1 MNVSQP
7 KTDEQLL
14 HDFVAGERAALGDL
28 AQRYETALLGLAT
41 GLLSGRRD
49 LAADAVQETW
59 VRVIRFGKSYMG
71 RSSLKTWLYRI
82 AVNQCRSLATPP
94 GLPTAAADPETPATD
109 GATDT
114 PAVAADRNHAVRRAV
129 AQLDADKRF
138 VVLLCYH
145 ANMTHAEAAEVL
157 ELPLGTLKSRLH
169 AALTELRTLLS
180 AEAKP

>member
-1 MNVSQP
+1 MSQP

-14 HDFVAGERAALGDL
+14 HDFLAGERAALGEL
-28 AQRYETALLGLAT
+28 ARRYETALLGLAT

-49 LAADAVQETW
+49 LASDAVQETW
-59 VRVIRFGKSYMG
+59 VRVIRFGKNFMA

-82 AVNQCRSLATPP
+82 AVNQCRSLTMPP
-94 GLPTAAADPETPATD
+94 GVPASKVDPETPATV
-109 GATDT
+109 TSVDT

-138 VVLLCYH
+138 AVLLCYH

-169 AALTELRTLLS
+169 AALTELRTLLP